1 MELYEGRYFTQML
14 DVFREGLIQYPQ
26 SYILYE
32 SYIHSLMCK
41 GHDDQALMVFD
52 KAVKNLKLEALPL
65 WKRMLMYIQVRGP
78 HMMVMSLTLGLRI
91 NSLLVT

>member
-1 MELYEGRYFTQML
+1 MELYEGRYFNQMI

-32 SYIHSLMCK
+32 SYIHCLMCK
-41 GHDDQALMVFD
+41 NQDDRGLMVFD
-52 KAVKNLKLEALPL
+52 RAVNNLKLEALPL
-65 WKRMLMYIQVRGP
+65 WKRMLMYIQVRGSR
-78 HMMVMSLTLGLRI
+78 MVMSSTLGLRI